1 MEKSSVLTLSQMQS
15 KAAFMRAGK
24 GGETAGNSGDPFL
37 SHVSNPWFKLQ
48 EVLTLLYDD
57 GRIRT

>member
-57 GRIRT
+57 G